1 MTATANEVPL
11 LKTSLLE
18 LAQKH
23 KIWDFFD
30 FGIQEDV
37 LSSDDDILNQAF
49 EEEKSEIKLQKSGSK
64 QNI

>member
-30 FGIQEDV
+30 FGIPEDEMPIE
-37 LSSDDDILNQAF
+37 DNILDQGF
-49 EEEKSEIKLQKSGSK
+49 EEEKSDIGL
-64 QNI
+64 